1 MTKSLTI
8 GFVYNVRSKKYDE
21 EFLKKYTEWDYPE
34 TIEAISSALEET
46 GNKVIHIEADRSVF
60 HKLEENKDKIDI
72 AFNIAEYISKDLFG
86 AENREALV
94 PMLLEFLN
102 IPYSGSSPQALINA
116 LDKAAT
122 KEIVSA
128 YGVGTAAFQ
137 VVREYPFEL
146 DKKLKFP
153 LVVKASCE
161 GSSIALKQ
169 SSKVSNEE
177 ELNERVKEVITVY
190 NQPALIEEY
199 IEGTEYTI
207 GFVGR
212 LIVPIMKIDLS
223 KIPGHPSLRDQEVK
237 DMEPEYT
244 FIKVKEKDKQALSL
258 LDFDE
263 TYVYLATQAAI
274 SHDALRVRDFN
285 RMDVRLKDGKFY
297 FLEMNPL
304 PGMHPNYGDL
314 PTMAKGAGIDFDEL
328 VNMILMEAIRRYASN
343 PLFKER
349 FSQKRIEKI
358 EEKYNKTLQKLGFY
372 DREVKGIWYKYR
384 LVKKKDL

>member
-34 TIEAISSALEET
+34 TIEAISGALEET
-46 GNKVIHIEADRSVF
+46 GNKVIHIEADRHVF

-102 IPYSGSSPQALINA
+102 IPYSGSGPQALINA

-146 DKKLKFP
+146 DKRLKFP

-169 SSKVSNEE
+169 TSKVNNEE

-244 FIKVKEKDKQALSL
+244 FLKVKEKDKQALSL

-314 PTMAKGAGIDFDEL
+314 PTMAKGAGIAFDEL
-328 VNMILMEAIRRYASN
+328 VNMILMEAIRRYAN
-343 PLFKER
+343 HPLFKER

-358 EEKYNKTLQKLGFY
+358 EEKYNKTLQKLEFY

>member
-1 MTKSLTI
+1 
-8 GFVYNVRSKKYDE
+8 
-21 EFLKKYTEWDYPE
+21 
-34 TIEAISSALEET
+34 
-46 GNKVIHIEADRSVF
+46 
-60 HKLEENKDKIDI
+60 
-72 AFNIAEYISKDLFG
+72 
-86 AENREALV
+86 
-94 PMLLEFLN
+94 
-102 IPYSGSSPQALINA
+102 
-116 LDKAAT
+116 AT

-128 YGVGTAAFQ
+128 YRVGTAAFQ

-146 DKKLKFP
+146 DNRLKFP

-169 SSKVSNEE
+169 TSKVNNEE
-177 ELNERVKEVITVY
+177 ELKERVKEVITVY

-212 LIVPIMKIDLS
+212 MIVPIMEIDLS
-223 KIPGHPSLRDQEVK
+223 KIPGHPALRDQEVK

-244 FIKVKEKDKQALSL
+244 FLKTKEKDKQALSL
-258 LDFDE
+258 LNFNE

-274 SHDALRVRDFN
+274 SHDALRIRDFN

-314 PTMAKGAGIDFDEL
+314 PTMAKGAGIAFDEL
-328 VNMILMEAIRRYASN
+328 VNMILMEAIRRYEKH

-349 FSQKRIEKI
+349 FSKRRIEKI
-358 EEKYNKTLQKLGFY
+358 EEKYNKTIKKLKFHEG
-372 DREVKGIWYKYR
+372 EVKGIWYKYK
-384 LVKKKDL
+384 LIAPSTT

>member
-1 MTKSLTI
+1 MSKELTI
-8 GFVYNVRSKKYDE
+8 GFVYNVRSKKYNE

-34 TIEAISSALEET
+34 TIEAISSSLEET
-46 GNKVIHIEADRSVF
+46 GNRVIHIEADKEVF
-60 HKLEENKDKIDI
+60 HKLEENKEKIDI
-72 AFNIAEYISKDLFG
+72 VFNIAEYISKDLFG
-86 AENREALV
+86 AENREAVV
-94 PMLLEFLN
+94 PMILEFLN
-102 IPYSGSSPQALINA
+102 IPYSGSGPQALINA

-122 KEIVSA
+122 KEVVSA

-137 VVREYPFEL
+137 VVRELPFEL
-146 DKKLKFP
+146 DKRLRFP

-169 SSKVSNEE
+169 TSKVNDEK
-177 ELNERVKEVITVY
+177 ELEKRVREVLTSF
-190 NQPALIEEY
+190 NQPVLIEEY

-207 GFVGR
+207 GFVGK

-223 KIPGHPSLRDQEVK
+223 KLPGHPSLRDQEVK

-244 FIKVKEKDKQALSL
+244 FLRVKEADKQALSL
-258 LDFDE
+258 LDFND
-263 TYVYLATQAAI
+263 TYIYLATQAAI

-314 PTMAKGAGIDFDEL
+314 PTMAKGAGISFDEL
-328 VNMILMEAIRRYASN
+328 VNMILMEAIRRYANN

-349 FSQKRIEKI
+349 FNSKRIEKI
-358 EEKYNKTLQKLGFY
+358 EEKCNEALSKLKFH
-372 DREVKGIWYKYR
+372 DKEVKGIWYNYK
-384 LVKKKDL
+384 LVKKKEI